1 MIIDRDIYDK
11 VCEITTTGYDPLIET
26 DKEVL
31 LSANSIMSM
40 LEELMWEVDSQKE
53 KVEDLEQDI
62 EDNYKPIS
70 RSEYTGDSYDD
81 RY

>member
-11 VCEITTTGYDPLIET
+11 VCEVTTTGYDPLIET

-40 LEELMWEVDSQKE
+40 LEELMWEVDK
-53 KVEDLEQDI
+53 LEQDI

-81 RY
+81 RYW

>member
-1 MIIDRDIYDK
+1 MIIDKEIYDK
-11 VCEITTTGYDPLIET
+11 VCEITYTGYDSLIET

-40 LEELMWEVDSQKE
+40 LEELMWEVDKQKE

-62 EDNYKPIS
+62 EDNYRPITK
-70 RSEYTGDSYDD
+70 EEMYLG
-81 RY
+81 

>member
-1 MIIDRDIYDK
+1 MIIDKEIYDK
-11 VCEITTTGYDPLIET
+11 VCEITYTGYNPLIET

-62 EDNYKPIS
+62 EDNYKPITK
-70 RSEYTGDSYDD
+70 EEMYLG
-81 RY
+81 

>member
-1 MIIDRDIYDK
+1 MIIDKKIYDK
-11 VCEITTTGYDPLIET
+11 VCEITYTGYDPLIET

-31 LSANSIMSM
+31 LSVDSIMSM

-62 EDNYKPIS
+62 EDNYKPITK
-70 RSEYTGDSYDD
+70 EEMYLG
-81 RY
+81 